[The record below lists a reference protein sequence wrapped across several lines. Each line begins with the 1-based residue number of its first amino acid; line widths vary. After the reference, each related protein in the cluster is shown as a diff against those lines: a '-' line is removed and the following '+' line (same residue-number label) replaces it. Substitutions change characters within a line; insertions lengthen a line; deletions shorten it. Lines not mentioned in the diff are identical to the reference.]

1 MFNIRYTTVC
11 YDDLIDVH
19 NQSLILLFV
28 FRIVIVYEPLRTAVA
43 STTKLLYL
51 QVYNSYK
58 DISGF

>member
-11 YDDLIDVH
+11 YDDVIDVH